1 MQQDAPTKKPPA
13 GRLFS
18 WSTLRRYAAFCCS
31 SARRAIQACE
41 PNTPCSS
48 AGRVLTCATRRKTIH
63 RPSIPC
69 KLIMRDAAINIRA
82 LPAQRAIIDRAASAL
97 GKTRSDFMLD
107 AACERAQSVLL
118 DQTFITL
125 DTESFDEFLAL
136 LDAPPAPNPG
146 LERLMAVK
154 APWDKE
160 GGA

>member
-1 MQQDAPTKKPPA
+1 MCYTVHDNPPSINPRKPP
-13 GRLFS
+13 
-18 WSTLRRYAAFCCS
+18 
-31 SARRAIQACE
+31 
-41 PNTPCSS
+41 
-48 AGRVLTCATRRKTIH
+48 
-63 RPSIPC
+63 
-69 KLIMRDAAINIRA
+69 IMRDAAINIRA

-125 DTESFDEFLAL
+125 DTESFEEFLAL